1 MWHMAQPCRK
11 RIRINIAVLTW
22 AVAVAS
28 GLVLI
33 SISHQ
38 YYRVSVPV
46 VPGLFTKRYIF
57 WNSIVC
63 SRIELHKAI
72 FNIYEIMILELLG
85 AGYLLNQIP
94 KNTEKEEFCVIM
106 TILISVYPPPSQNH
120 KKNVLKGV
128 LLLPLRR
135 KQYRQRSQIIPF
147 KLWLI
152 WCVKP
157 WNTLRIISI
166 IVAWCLMLFY
176 FSILSH
182 LFLSRFTD

>member
-46 VPGLFTKRYIF
+46 VPGLFTKWYIF

-63 SRIELHKAI
+63 SRMELHKAI
-72 FNIYEIMILELLG
+72 FSIWDNDIG
-85 AGYLLNQIP
+85 AFGGRLSFES
-94 KNTEKEEFCVIM
+94 NTKEYRKRRVLCYYDYIDKC
-106 TILISVYPPPSQNH
+106 LSPPPSQNH